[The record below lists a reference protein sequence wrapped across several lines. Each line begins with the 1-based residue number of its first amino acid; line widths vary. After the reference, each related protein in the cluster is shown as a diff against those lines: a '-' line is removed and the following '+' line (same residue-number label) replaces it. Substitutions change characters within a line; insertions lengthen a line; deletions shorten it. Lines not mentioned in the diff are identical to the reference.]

1 MKYELTTN
9 DQSLIEK
16 CLAGEEAAWETL
28 IAKYERL
35 IFSTCR
41 RYGLQQTEAEDIFS
55 RVCLA
60 LLQHLDKLND
70 RGRLASWLITI
81 TSRECWQLRKVSAL
95 TVATGRGKDDNR
107 TQGIEEVEDETLLPE
122 EVLLQLEQQQQVR
135 EGFNQLQERCR
146 RLLWFLFYD
155 PTQPSYNQIASSLA
169 MPVASIGPSRA
180 RCLEKLRIKLKNL
193 EGNQPL

>member
-1 MKYELTTN
+1 
-9 DQSLIEK
+9 
-16 CLAGEEAAWETL
+16 
-28 IAKYERL
+28 
-35 IFSTCR
+35 
-41 RYGLQQTEAEDIFS
+41 
-55 RVCLA
+55 
-60 LLQHLDKLND
+60 
-70 RGRLASWLITI
+70 
-81 TSRECWQLRKVSAL
+81 
-95 TVATGRGKDDNR
+95 
-107 TQGIEEVEDETLLPE
+107 LLPE